1 MALNPDEMRRKR
13 QAKAQRRKAR
23 QRKILLLT
31 GLIVAAI
38 LVIGIILLI
47 ALPKNPPQD
56 TPAPTETTPTQSSEP
71 TDPTQPADSGNTVIH
86 FVAAGDLNINDAT
99 VASGGMGYD
108 YSKAFMDVAPVL
120 AQADLTA
127 VNFEGNL
134 CGSPYGTSTG
144 SAPQS
149 MAMALNAAGVDIVQL
164 ANSYAINRGLGGLAA
179 TIDSVRAAGMEPV
192 GAFKNEADFQRSRGY
207 SLFMVN
213 GIKIAVVAFTKGMDG
228 MTLPPGSENCVN
240 LLYVDYDSTYQQV
253 DRDGISRIMDAVSQ
267 EKPDLTIALVHWG
280 SEFNDTVSSSQ
291 YAICNLL
298 KEKGAN
304 AIIGTHSHYIEKME
318 YDPES
323 GTFVA
328 YGLGDFFSDAARAG
342 SQYGVLLDLEITK
355 FQDGQ
360 TKITGYSYTPIYS
373 LAQGDAPMRVVR
385 IREAMLAYENGH
397 IGGVTKEIYDDMAYS
412 LWRIEA
418 RIAGE

>member
-1 MALNPDEMRRKR
+1 MALNPEELRRKR
-13 QAKAQRRKAR
+13 QAKAQKRKAQ
-23 QRKILLLT
+23 QRKILLII
-31 GLIVAAI
+31 GAIVAAV
-38 LVIGIILLI
+38 LVIGLVLLI
-47 ALPKNPPQD
+47 ALPKSPSQSTLVPTD
-56 TPAPTETTPTQSSEP
+56 TPTTQPPEP
-71 TDPTQPADSGNTVIH
+71 TDAVGPENSGNTVIH
-86 FVAAGDLNINDAT
+86 FVTTGDLNINDAT
-99 VASGGMGYD
+99 VASGGMGFD
-108 YSKAFMDVAPVL
+108 YSKAFMDVAPIL

-127 VNFEGNL
+127 VNLEGNL

-149 MAMALNAAGVDIVQL
+149 MAMALNAAGVDIIQL
-164 ANSYAINRGLGGLAA
+164 ANSYAINRGLGGLAS

-192 GAFKNEADFQRSRGY
+192 GAFKNEADFQKSRGY

-253 DRDGISRIMDAVSQ
+253 DRDGISQIMDAVSE

-318 YDPES
+318 YDPEL

-328 YGLGDFFSDAARAG
+328 YGLGDFFSDATRAG

-360 TKITGYSYTPIYS
+360 TKITGYSYTPTYS
-373 LAQGDAPMRVVR
+373 LAQEDAPMRVVR

-397 IGGVTKEIYDDMAYS
+397 IGSITKGIYDDMAYS